1 MGNLNRDSRQSIFF
15 SVGYTIASEWPSDTM
30 HRLDFQKAL
39 AENQLDF
46 PQTSVGVRDFTLVRK
61 EPSALQVQI
70 ASVGP
75 RVSSV
80 MVSSDRPAHSLEYFC
95 KEADVVCNAY
105 REMFI
110 KKECQILRCGVTIRH
125 LYSCEDHAFKY
136 LWEERL
142 GQKPEDFSYLGRPV
156 LGGGLRLVMPP
167 TQDSAEPVQI
177 EIKMESF
184 FRESRKMFIE
194 TAFVWP
200 RPRLLQKDAKF
211 EPAIRLTEVEKY
223 AQGKVWD
230 FISIPQ

>member
-1 MGNLNRDSRQSIFF
+1 MGGLNRDSRQSIFF

-61 EPSALQVQI
+61 EPSALQI
-70 ASVGP
+70 KFASVGP

-80 MVSSDRPAHSLEYFC
+80 LVSSDRPAHSLEYFC

-110 KKECQILRCGVTIRH
+110 RKECQILRCGVTIRQ

-142 GQKPEDFSYLGRPV
+142 GQKPELHYIKIKSNLKPIFLTYSSSLYFSNMGLLKRPCF
-156 LGGGLRLVMPP
+156 
-167 TQDSAEPVQI
+167 Q
-177 EIKMESF
+177 K
-184 FRESRKMFIE
+184 RK
-194 TAFVWP
+194 
-200 RPRLLQKDAKF
+200 
-211 EPAIRLTEVEKY
+211 
-223 AQGKVWD
+223 
-230 FISIPQ
+230 S